1 MEKLAVDLTSFLM
14 CYNRNML
21 EINEELLAIDD
32 AVDHL
37 AKLVLASPQAKTYQ
51 LAKTKVLADQDLQ
64 IQLARFRDLQES
76 YEEQKEFAKYRPEVV
91 GLRRQVL
98 QLKRQID
105 LTQTMQDFRAAEV
118 ALQEVLA
125 GITEQL
131 AQTISPDIFVDTGL
145 PLAPHHRQHGHG
157 RGQNIREKGKVQ

>member
-1 MEKLAVDLTSFLM
+1 
-14 CYNRNML
+14 ML

-32 AVDHL
+32 AVDRL
-37 AKLVLASPQAKTYQ
+37 AKLILASPQAKNYQ
-51 LAKTKVLADQDLQ
+51 IAKANVLADQELQ
-64 IQLARFRDLQES
+64 SLLARFQDLQES
-76 YEEQKEFAKYRPEVV
+76 YEEQKGFVKYRSEVV
-91 GLRRQVL
+91 DLRRQVL

-105 LTQTMQDFRAAEV
+105 LTQTMQEFRAAEV

-131 AQTISPDIFVDTGL
+131 AQTVSSDIFVDTGL
-145 PLAPHHRQHGHG
+145 PLAPHHHQHGHG